1 MEIFFPIKRKR
12 VNNCFKPLILSAFT
26 TATSRLESEQK
37 KGKINLE
44 TKCNMVSTNTYKINE
59 NFSFPSNNK
68 CSYAIIHHISKDAH
82 AE

>member
-1 MEIFFPIKRKR
+1 MGYVVVINYFGNFFFLIKRKR

-44 TKCNMVSTNTYKINE
+44 TKCNMVSTNTL
-59 NFSFPSNNK
+59 
-68 CSYAIIHHISKDAH
+68 
-82 AE
+82 